1 MKLFINLLLIC
12 LFTSILF
19 AQDCKSKII
28 IQSDSD
34 SIYVFINDSLITKT
48 KYSEI
53 DLAYGKY
60 LIKLVGDERIWN
72 SGIVYDTLTLVNC
85 ESKIIRYKL
94 PDKIYL
100 DSNPQD
106 AYIFAGDSLLGNTPM
121 FINTAIKNIT
131 LKKNGYSEYKL
142 SGLTAEDH
150 IKVNMNFIGNEKQKS
165 FFTSTAFKLLAGT
178 ALALGTASAY
188 FKLKADNKFDEYK
201 ITKDKSL
208 LDQTNKYDLISGI
221 TFTALQINLGF
232 IVYKLFSE

>member
-34 SIYVFINDSLITKT
+34 SVYVFINDSLITKT
-48 KYSEI
+48 KNSEI
-53 DLAYGKY
+53 ELSDGIYQ
-60 LIKLVGDERIWN
+60 IKLVGDNKIW
-72 SGIVYDTLTLVNC
+72 D
-85 ESKIIRYKL
+85 SKIINDTITLKNCEIKMIKYY
-94 PDKIYL
+94 DNYGTYL
-100 DSNPQD
+100 DSSPQD
-106 AYIFAGDSLLGNTPM
+106 AYVFSGDSLIGNTPM

-165 FFTSTAFKLLAGT
+165 FFTSTAFKLLTGT

-208 LDQTNKYDLISGI
+208 LDQTDKYDLISGI